1 MSEVKAISGA
11 TAEEMEQLTEKA
23 KEMGAKTKFSAT
35 ESAEA
40 FKYMAM
46 AGWKAADMMD
56 GIEGIMDLAAAS
68 GENLGTVSDIVT
80 DALTAMGLEAKDA
93 GHFADVLAAA
103 AANSNTNVSMMG
115 ETFKYAAPLAG
126 ALGYSIEDTA
136 QAIGIMANSGIKAS
150 QAGTS
155 MRMLL
160 TRLASPTEKAEKYMN
175 KYGISLTNAD
185 GSMRPLIKVLDD
197 MRANLS
203 GLSEEEQVAAANAIA
218 GQNAQSG
225 FLAILNASQKDWD
238 KLRKAITNCDGAAK
252 DMAETMMD
260 NLPGAI
266 EILSGSFETTGLTIY
281 EKFTKPLQ
289 KAALEMAD
297 FVDEINVAL
306 ENNDISGVIN
316 LIGDGIDKV
325 NAKIA
330 EKLPGVI
337 EKISGVAGQVL
348 DKLNEIAPGALT
360 AAEAV
365 MTSLAK
371 GLQDNLPKL
380 EEFAKQIGPKLLKF
394 VAKYKVTMFTVG
406 ASILTSVISG
416 LAANT
421 ALIRTTVS
429 DIVTKIGLWFT
440 LKAPQLI
447 EDGKA
452 IFKSVVQGIADATV
466 SDDQKEAVNN
476 NLTAIF
482 DGIDTVIDNVV
493 ECLGKIVAWYTE
505 NQETITAVVAVF
517 TDIAAQISSIV
528 AETVLPAMLSLLGDL
543 ATWIKDNK
551 DKLSSI
557 VTSLGSALENGISF
571 VNDVLTWTK
580 EHGASVNLLLG
591 LCAAAFAAIKVA
603 IDPIGSA
610 INAVIAVGALLIA
623 NWETV
628 KSVAQD
634 VWTSIKT
641 WIDDAIASLREFLGL
656 SGNSEDDPN
665 YNPKTNLS
673 RDGNSWGDRNGVTL
687 RPMQGGASANHTPS
701 TKTTPT
707 TPKRNTTARPYASG
721 IDYVPYDNY
730 LAALHR
736 GEAVVPKNEAERER
750 SAAIDPAAIAS
761 AVADAVVSALSG
773 MAVQMDGQQVG
784 ELVAPAVS
792 AAIGASANRQKR
804 YSGVFA

>member
-11 TAEEMEQLTEKA
+11 TATEMEQLTAKA

-46 AGWKAADMMD
+46 AGWKTGDMLN
-56 GIEGIMDLAAAS
+56 GIEGIMNLAAAS

-103 AANSNTNVSMMG
+103 SSNSNTNVAMMG

-155 MRMLL
+155 MRAIL
-160 TRLASPTEKAEKYMN
+160 TRLASPTEKAEKYMS
-175 KYGISLTNAD
+175 KYGISLTKAD
-185 GSMRPLIKVLDD
+185 GSMRPLINVLED

-203 GLSEEEQVAAANAIA
+203 GLSEEEKVAAANAIA
-218 GQNAQSG
+218 GQEAETG

-252 DMAETMMD
+252 SMAETMME
-260 NLPGAI
+260 NLAGAI
-266 EILSGSFETTGLTIY
+266 EIMSGSFETAGLTI
-281 EKFTKPLQ
+281 FTKFSQPLQ

-297 FVDEINVAL
+297 FVDKVNVAL

-337 EKISGVAGQVL
+337 EKISDVAGQVL
-348 DKLNEIAPGALT
+348 DKLNEITPGAVT
-360 AAEAV
+360 AGAAIFDA
-365 MTSLAK
+365 LQQ
-371 GLQDNLPKL
+371 GLIDNLPKL
-380 EEFAKQIGPKLLKF
+380 QQFAAQIGPTLLALF
-394 VAKYKVTMFTVG
+394 VEHKADMLLLGLTILQGITEGLASSPDLISKTITDVVTQIGTFLTESAPSFIQSGLDVLTNIVQGISDNTEKVTEG
-406 ASILTSVISG
+406 LTSVITAITDWIAEPGNLSLLISSAINIVTTLAQG
-416 LAANT
+416 LAENATNIGEG
-421 ALIRTTVS
+421 LS
-429 DIVTKIGLWFT
+429 DIILAIVNWLAEPGNLASLLNAAVDIVANLAQGLTDHAEEIGTGLADIIVAVVNWLADPGNLLSVVEAALEIT
-440 LKAPQLI
+440 ASLLKGLISPESLAKMAEAAETLINSLIESIKSWGSTVISNIQSWWDGILAGLGLKA
-447 EDGKA
+447 
-452 IFKSVVQGIADATV
+452 
-466 SDDQKEAVNN
+466 
-476 NLTAIF
+476 
-482 DGIDTVIDNVV
+482 
-493 ECLGKIVAWYTE
+493 
-505 NQETITAVVAVF
+505 TAVVEVEYRTF
-517 TDIAAQISSIV
+517 GGGSTNGTGGGGKIDERLAARN
-528 AETVLPAMLSLLGDL
+528 
-543 ATWIKDNK
+543 AT
-551 DKLSSI
+551 
-557 VTSLGSALENGISF
+557 
-571 VNDVLTWTK
+571 
-580 EHGASVNLLLG
+580 
-591 LCAAAFAAIKVA
+591 
-603 IDPIGSA
+603 
-610 INAVIAVGALLIA
+610 
-623 NWETV
+623 
-628 KSVAQD
+628 
-634 VWTSIKT
+634 
-641 WIDDAIASLREFLGL
+641 R
-656 SGNSEDDPN
+656 
-665 YNPKTNLS
+665 
-673 RDGNSWGDRNGVTL
+673 
-687 RPMQGGASANHTPS
+687 
-701 TKTTPT
+701 
-707 TPKRNTTARPYASG
+707 KRNATVQPYASG